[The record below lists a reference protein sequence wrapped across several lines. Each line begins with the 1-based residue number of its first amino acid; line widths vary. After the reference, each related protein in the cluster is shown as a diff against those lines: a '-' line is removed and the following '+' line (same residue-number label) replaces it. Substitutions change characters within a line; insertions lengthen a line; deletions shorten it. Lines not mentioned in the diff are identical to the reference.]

1 MQIVNFHIMK
11 KGHFLFSA
19 LVIFVCL
26 LVACTKSKDDKPV
39 DPPVNNDPPAS
50 HPQDSTPTPPTFT
63 DFSPATAFIGD
74 TITITGT
81 NLGTNI
87 ATLHVTF
94 GSVDAPVVSASN
106 TTLKVIVPNDIE
118 QASNKIQLTVNKTTV
133 SPDKTFLLKAP
144 VIESI
149 SYTKGFPGQTIKI
162 KGKGFRN
169 SYKFNQVTFGSKSI
183 DKGTVTPGNTTLTIH
198 APDNVQP
205 DKYAISVTIAGMTAT
220 STDLFTLITPSIQSV
235 SPTSG
240 NGFSLVTIT
249 GDNLKDDNGG
259 STAVFFS
266 DWQTGLNTRAVY
278 LQSVS
283 NNQIKAT
290 LSNLPAGSYKV
301 SVMVLSGTVD
311 FTQPFVCTD
320 GN

>member
-1 MQIVNFHIMK
+1 MK

-19 LVIFVCL
+19 LFISICL
-26 LVACTKSKDDKPV
+26 LVACTKTKDDKSV
-39 DPPVNNDPPAS
+39 DPPVNNNPPVS
-50 HPQDSTPTPPTFT
+50 HPQDSTPPPPTFT

-87 ATLHVTF
+87 TALHVRF
-94 GSVDAPVVSASN
+94 GSVDATVVSAAN
-106 TTLKVIVPNDIE
+106 TVVKVIVPNDIE
-118 QASNKIQLTVNKTTV
+118 EATNKIQLTINNSTV
-133 SPDKTFLLKAP
+133 SPEKSFLLKAP

-162 KGKGFRN
+162 QGKGFRN
-169 SYKFNQVTFGSKSI
+169 SYKFNQVTFGTKAI
-183 DKGTVTPGNTTLTIH
+183 DKGTVNPGNTTLTIH
-198 APDNVQP
+198 APDRFQP
-205 DKYAISVTIAGMTAT
+205 GKYAISVTIAGMTAT
-220 STDLFTLITPSIQSV
+220 ATDSFTVITPSIQSI

-240 NGFSLVTIT
+240 DGFSVVTIT

-283 NNQIKAT
+283 NNQIKAI
-290 LSNLPAGSYKV
+290 LSNLPAGTYRV
-301 SVMVLSGTVD
+301 SVMVVSGSID
-311 FTQPFVCTD
+311 FTQPFTC
-320 GN
+320 N